1 MNSTI
6 IDYTSFLRT
15 LAAKHVDLKHT
26 AEEKHFF
33 RGELEEF
40 FQQFRSDVCF
50 PCLIAEGSDVS
61 YSGNEHNIVKDR
73 TTSFIVADRYDQHD
87 DYDEIELKWSKCER
101 IAEEIMGA
109 IISDESSPF
118 VSVDI
123 SEGIGKY
130 LQNTQHRYVGYRMD
144 FTFKDTACFYN
155 PKKFVDVSEV
165 AEETSSETTNSE
177 TTDEE
182 N

>member
-1 MNSTI
+1 
-6 IDYTSFLRT
+6 
-15 LAAKHVDLKHT
+15 
-26 AEEKHFF
+26 
-33 RGELEEF
+33 
-40 FQQFRSDVCF
+40 
-50 PCLIAEGSDVS
+50 
-61 YSGNEHNIVKDR
+61 
-73 TTSFIVADRYDQHD
+73 VADRYDQHD
-87 DYDEIELKWSKCER
+87 DYDEIELKWCKCER
-101 IAEEIMGA
+101 IAEDIMGA

-123 SEGIGKY
+123 SEITGKY